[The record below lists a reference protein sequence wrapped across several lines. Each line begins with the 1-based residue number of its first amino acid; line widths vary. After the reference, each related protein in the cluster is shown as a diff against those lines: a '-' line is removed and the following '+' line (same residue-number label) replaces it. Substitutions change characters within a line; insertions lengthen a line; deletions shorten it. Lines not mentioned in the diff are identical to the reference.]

1 MITQSE
7 LIGMS
12 SWTKPILHT
21 KLAGRKFFH
30 VMTFRRNIQ
39 IALTEYSRHNKMDQ
53 VQVGCIQVCGW
64 IESWCRD
71 AYFKMRMPEMLR
83 QNSDLLT
90 KPKNYAKGL
99 IRKEWSTL
107 AAKWGY

>member
-7 LIGMS
+7 LIGIS
-12 SWTKPILHT
+12 AWTKPILHT
-21 KLAGRKFFH
+21 KLSGRKFDAC
-30 VMTFRRNIQ
+30 MNFRRNIQ
-39 IALTEYSRHNKMDQ
+39 IAMTDYAKHNKIDI
-53 VQVGCIQVCGW
+53 VQLGALQVCGW

-83 QNSDLLT
+83 TDSSLAL

-99 IRKEWSTL
+99 IRKEWATM